1 MPRGVWNQE
10 WLNQNSQRA
19 YPLAEFATQKD
30 RTGVLSL
37 PEDFILALSFPAHA
51 GNDVKPT
58 KFYLQEIGVF
68 SAGFSISIG
77 YDGSSSATSDDD
89 DSNRPTVGTTIFSR
103 TTHTEYSSYAL
114 AGKDSFS
121 DSVGQICIGDI
132 STISN
137 LAKGTYV
144 FNPADGHLEVDTID
158 PMIRQVQGLVIVNS
172 GQRSDTLYGD
182 IELAAGSNVRLD
194 VTQGDE
200 DTNAKVVINAI
211 SSAGLTDDC
220 VCEDDASSP
229 GIRTINGIPP
239 TTAGNFNIVGD
250 ECLVVSGITNG
261 IVLNDKCSA
270 PDCSCEELEAMA
282 EEIQTL
288 HTHSGRVQGVANKL
302 ESEVANLSSTM
313 INLLADYASRKG

>member
-19 YPLAEFATQKD
+19 YPLAEFATQRD
-30 RTGVLSL
+30 TTGTLAL
-37 PEDFILALSFPAHA
+37 PEDFILALSFPVHA
-51 GNDVKPT
+51 GNDVQST

-77 YDGSSSATSDDD
+77 YDDNT
-89 DSNRPTVGTTIFSR
+89 DSPPTVGTTIFSK
-103 TTHTEYSSYAL
+103 TTHTEFSSYAL

-132 STISN
+132 TTISN
-137 LAKGTYV
+137 LAKGTYI
-144 FNPADGHLEVDTID
+144 FTPAAGQLEVDTIT
-158 PMIRQVQGLVIVNS
+158 PIIRQVQGLVVINN

-194 VTQGDE
+194 VTQGDS
-200 DTNAKVVINAI
+200 DTNAKVTINAI
-211 SSAGLTDDC
+211 SAAGLTDDC

-250 ECLVVSGITNG
+250 ECLIVSGITNG
-261 IVLNDKCSA
+261 LVLNDKCSA
-270 PDCSCEELEAMA
+270 PDCSCEEIEAMA

-302 ESEVANLSSTM
+302 ESSVANLSSMM
-313 INLLADYASRKG
+313 INFLADYANQKG